1 MVSRRSNKIEM
12 SVGGVQKI
20 SLWKQAI
27 IEGKEVWEEH
37 PNLPKSFLQ
46 AYLDRGFVISPPEP
60 EPEPEEKVQ
69 TFSEALESGRLDEP
83 EPTPA
88 PRKRRRRRTKV

>member
-1 MVSRRSNKIEM
+1 MVSKSRIEM
-12 SVGGVQKI
+12 SVGGAEKI
-20 SLWKQAI
+20 SLWKF
-27 IEGKEVWEEH
+27 EPSMDTWVEC

-46 AYLDRGFVISPPEP
+46 KYLDRGFVISPPEP